1 MSRKAK
7 YRPEPTSPRRK
18 SLPAPSVIGRRAVL
32 PGADTSGARMC
43 WRFTHLDHDGPWC
56 FDTVVGG
63 DLCEILRHM
72 ASLES
77 MTVSEVFPGG
87 GKPGKDYDVDGI
99 PTVAARE
106 RLDDIGLADMT
117 KISVLRLTGEKR
129 LYGFR
134 DANVFYVVW
143 WDPLH
148 QIWPSRKK
156 HT

>member
-1 MSRKAK
+1 MLA
-7 YRPEPTSPRRK
+7 
-18 SLPAPSVIGRRAVL
+18 
-32 PGADTSGARMC
+32 
-43 WRFTHLDHDGPWC
+43 FTHLDHDGPWC
-56 FDTVVGG
+56 FDTVAGG
-63 DLCEILRHM
+63 SLCEILRHM
-72 ASLES
+72 TSLES

-99 PTVAARE
+99 PTARARE
-106 RLDDIGLADMT
+106 RLDEIGLADMT

-148 QIWPSRKK
+148 QIWPSHKK